1 MCPTSSSAN
10 PAGLVTLGTQK
21 KSKNVLEPPLKPCYN
36 TRMKAISYTII
47 NPFSAQSIMDSVPA
61 DRLDEMVR
69 YLAWMLGVQTSSLVI
84 KENA

>member
-1 MCPTSSSAN
+1 
-10 PAGLVTLGTQK
+10 
-21 KSKNVLEPPLKPCYN
+21 
-36 TRMKAISYTII
+36 MKAISYTII